1 MMKDAAL
8 KAATNTKVY
17 IGTWANTRVEKMK
30 ARRDQGQGAIEYVG
44 ITILVVAII
53 VALLN
58 TDMGETIA
66 NKFKDKINEV
76 LDS

>member
-1 MMKDAAL
+1 MKDAAL